1 MEAAEK
7 LNNLLFSVKVPYLIC
22 TVVWKVHEICNFI
35 MIFDENMF
43 IKVCGVNYS
52 LLWLL
57 LHDGSLH
64 FFLVF
69 AKWRLF
75 SQTFLVKF
83 ILVLVHNSNPKF
95 HIFLVRT
102 YSATTA
108 MHFKVEKKKVFIKR
122 DDDEKVRNAWGL
134 FAQMSHTFPCSC
146 KWRSSWINFFD
157 SSWTSSSSNADV

>member
-108 MHFKVEKKKVFIKR
+108 MHFKVEKKKSYYKK
-122 DDDEKVRNAWGL
+122 DDDEKVRNGNFLPKWVKFFLVHAW
-134 FAQMSHTFPCSC
+134 
-146 KWRSSWINFFD
+146 WSSWINFLD
-157 SSWTSSSSNADV
+157 SSWMSSSSNADV